1 MFEIIALLSIWIGF
15 GTVLKRRRE
24 MNDVMLEQLEALQL
38 PLEMNEASAT
48 LENTVADQV

>member
-24 MNDVMLEQLEALQL
+24 MNET
-38 PLEMNEASAT
+38 SAT
-48 LENTVADQV
+48 LEHTVAGQV